1 MNEEI
6 KCKTHPDAPH
16 GFVRNASHTEN
27 RYVCEC
33 EYWEEPK
40 VNKQIKELAIKAGL
54 IAPYG
59 SDLEGLRE
67 FDYRMFAELIV
78 RECAQIAKEV
88 DGDEGDDYKSGRT
101 WAGIDVLK
109 HFGVEE

>member
-16 GFVRNASHTEN
+16 GFVRNASHMED

-54 IAPYG
+54 IAQYG

-78 RECAQIAKEV
+78 RECAEIAYNKQYKHSAAHTR
-88 DGDEGDDYKSGRT
+88 GDCAEAIKQ
-101 WAGIDVLK
+101 